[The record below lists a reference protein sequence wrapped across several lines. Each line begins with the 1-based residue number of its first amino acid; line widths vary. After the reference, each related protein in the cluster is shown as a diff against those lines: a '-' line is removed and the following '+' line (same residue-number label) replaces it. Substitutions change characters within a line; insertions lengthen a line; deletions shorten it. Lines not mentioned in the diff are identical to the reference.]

1 MSTDNN
7 DKNVISKENEN
18 ENENIT
24 PSPMPSVPK
33 IDDINMN
40 VNSNKSD
47 KKNLKE
53 LNVSD
58 KNAII
63 SSKENNITKS
73 HNDIHRN
80 TIRNYSN
87 TNNSYFNNIKN
98 IFTQSDYYPN
108 ETKTKKSTYYNLSK
122 LNYKDGVI
130 LKDAANSNPGYG
142 LWSIKLSDENKFLKK
157 VKEEEDHS
165 NESYNSNIYS
175 NRLFNNVNNIKL
187 KDNSISDIGIGLDA
201 SSIDNNTNLYEDK
214 ADQIIIKKLTK
225 RCNKLEK
232 RYKKVLNKFY
242 EKDNLCINLEK
253 LKKEY
258 GILVNESIQ
267 EKNEMRNRCEKLDS
281 NNQALINSVSN
292 IRKEIER
299 LINVIKEDQI
309 KMREQIEEYNKKLVE
324 EEDKRKKIISRI
336 KFTESQI
343 YILQDKIE
351 QDKNENNLD
360 LNNNNNDNN
369 TEGTIT
375 SRDFNKTN
383 NKITKNKFDKI
394 DKSKLLLDEQTKKF
408 YKIKKESKKEKD
420 IKINRKKEYIKQLQ
434 EELERL
440 KIEDEEKMNERREL
454 FRLINDKN
462 NNEKYY
468 KNYMDKMFDALDKQ
482 EKKNKW
488 NSDSIRIKN
497 NIIYNLKRNS
507 NSK

>member
-18 ENENIT
+18 ENIIT
-24 PSPMPSVPK
+24 SPMPSVPK
-33 IDDINMN
+33 IDDMN
-40 VNSNKSD
+40 VNVNDND
-47 KKNLKE
+47 KKNLNE
-53 LNVSD
+53 LND
-58 KNAII
+58 KNII
-63 SSKENNITKS
+63 TPSKENNITKS

-80 TIRNYSN
+80 TIRNYTN

-108 ETKTKKSTYYNLSK
+108 DTKKSTYYNLSK

-157 VKEEEDHS
+157 IKEEEDHS
-165 NESYNSNIYS
+165 IENYNSNIYS

-187 KDNSISDIGIGLDA
+187 KDNSLSDIGIGIDLSLDN
-201 SSIDNNTNLYEDK
+201 SNIYEDE

-225 RCNKLEK
+225 RSNKLEK

-242 EKDNLCINLEK
+242 EKDNLYINLEK

-258 GILVNESIQ
+258 ESLVNESIQ
-267 EKNEMRNRCEKLDS
+267 EKNEMRNRCEKLDN
-281 NNQALINSVSN
+281 NNQALINSLSN
-292 IRKEIER
+292 TRKEIER

-309 KMREQIEEYNKKLVE
+309 KMREEIQEYNKKLVE

-351 QDKNENNLD
+351 QDKNENNFD
-360 LNNNNNDNN
+360 LNNNNDNN

-375 SRDFNKTN
+375 SREFNKTN
-383 NKITKNKFDKI
+383 NKITKNKFDNKI

-408 YKIKKESKKEKD
+408 YKVKKESKKEKD

-440 KIEDEEKMNERREL
+440 KIEDKEKMNERREL
-454 FRLINDKN
+454 FGLIKDKN
-462 NNEKYY
+462 NNEKSY
-468 KNYMDKMFDALDKQ
+468 KKYMDKMLDILDKQ

-488 NSDSIRIKN
+488 NSDNMRIKN

>member
-7 DKNVISKENEN
+7 DKNEISKENEN
-18 ENENIT
+18 ENII
-24 PSPMPSVPK
+24 PSSMPSAPK
-33 IDDINMN
+33 IDDMN
-40 VNSNKSD
+40 VNSNSNKND

-53 LNVSD
+53 LNIND
-58 KNAII
+58 KNVII

-73 HNDIHRN
+73 HIDIHRN
-80 TIRNYSN
+80 TIRKYSN

-108 ETKTKKSTYYNLSK
+108 ETKKSTYYNLSK

-142 LWSIKLSDENKFLKK
+142 LWSIKLSDKNKFLKK

-165 NESYNSNIYS
+165 KESYNSNIYS

-187 KDNSISDIGIGLDA
+187 KDNSISDIGIGIDA
-201 SSIDNNTNLYEDK
+201 SSIDNTNLYEDE
-214 ADQIIIKKLTK
+214 ANQIIIKKLTK

-309 KMREQIEEYNKKLVE
+309 KMREQIEEYNKKLE
-324 EEDKRKKIISRI
+324 
-336 KFTESQI
+336 
-343 YILQDKIE
+343 
-351 QDKNENNLD
+351 
-360 LNNNNNDNN
+360 
-369 TEGTIT
+369 
-375 SRDFNKTN
+375 
-383 NKITKNKFDKI
+383 
-394 DKSKLLLDEQTKKF
+394 
-408 YKIKKESKKEKD
+408 
-420 IKINRKKEYIKQLQ
+420 
-434 EELERL
+434 
-440 KIEDEEKMNERREL
+440 
-454 FRLINDKN
+454 
-462 NNEKYY
+462 
-468 KNYMDKMFDALDKQ
+468 
-482 EKKNKW
+482 
-488 NSDSIRIKN
+488 
-497 NIIYNLKRNS
+497 
-507 NSK
+507 

>member
-18 ENENIT
+18 ENENIIT
-24 PSPMPSVPK
+24 SPMPPVPK
-33 IDDINMN
+33 IDDMN
-40 VNSNKSD
+40 VNDND
-47 KKNLKE
+47 KKNLNE
-53 LNVSD
+53 LND
-58 KNAII
+58 KNII
-63 SSKENNITKS
+63 TPSKENNIAKS

-87 TNNSYFNNIKN
+87 TNNPYFNNLKN

-108 ETKTKKSTYYNLSK
+108 DTKKSTYYNLSK

-157 VKEEEDHS
+157 IKEEEDHS
-165 NESYNSNIYS
+165 IENYNSNIYS
-175 NRLFNNVNNIKL
+175 NRLFNNVNNIKV
-187 KDNSISDIGIGLDA
+187 KDNSLSDIGIGIDLSLDN
-201 SSIDNNTNLYEDK
+201 SNIYEDE

-225 RCNKLEK
+225 RSNKLEK

-242 EKDNLCINLEK
+242 EKDNLYINLEK

-258 GILVNESIQ
+258 ESLVNESIQ
-267 EKNEMRNRCEKLDS
+267 EKNEMRNRCEKLDN
-281 NNQALINSVSN
+281 NNQALINSLSN
-292 IRKEIER
+292 TRKEIER

-309 KMREQIEEYNKKLVE
+309 KMREEIQEYNKKLVE

-351 QDKNENNLD
+351 QDKNENNFD
-360 LNNNNNDNN
+360 LNNNNDNN

-375 SRDFNKTN
+375 SREFNKTN
-383 NKITKNKFDKI
+383 NKITKNKFDNKI

-408 YKIKKESKKEKD
+408 YKVKKESKKEKD

-440 KIEDEEKMNERREL
+440 KIEDKEKMNERREL
-454 FRLINDKN
+454 FGLIKDKN
-462 NNEKYY
+462 NNEKSY
-468 KNYMDKMFDALDKQ
+468 KNYMDKMLDILDKQ

-488 NSDSIRIKN
+488 NSDNMRIKN

>member
-7 DKNVISKENEN
+7 GKNVISKENEN
-18 ENENIT
+18 IT
-24 PSPMPSVPK
+24 TSPHPSPPK
-33 IDDINMN
+33 IDNININ
-40 VNSNKSD
+40 AND
-47 KKNLKE
+47 EKNLNE
-53 LNVSD
+53 LND
-58 KNAII
+58 NKNANI

-73 HNDIHRN
+73 FNDIHRK
-80 TIRNYSN
+80 TIRNY

-108 ETKTKKSTYYNLSK
+108 DTKKSTYYNLSK

-187 KDNSISDIGIGLDA
+187 KDNSLSDIDIGIGNDG
-201 SSIDNNTNLYEDK
+201 SIDNSNLYEDEV
-214 ADQIIIKKLTK
+214 DQIIIKKLTK
-225 RCNKLEK
+225 RSNILEK

-242 EKDNLCINLEK
+242 EKDNLCMNLEK

-258 GILVNESIQ
+258 ELLVNESIQ
-267 EKNEMRNRCEKLDS
+267 EKNEMRNRCEKLDN
-281 NNQALINSVSN
+281 NNQALINSLSN

-299 LINVIKEDQI
+299 LIGVIKEDQI
-309 KMREQIEEYNKKLVE
+309 KMREKIEEYNKQLVE
-324 EEDKRKKIISRI
+324 EENKRKKIISRI

-351 QDKNENNLD
+351 QDKNENNFD
-360 LNNNNNDNN
+360 LNNNNDNI
-369 TEGTIT
+369 TEGTTT
-375 SRDFNKTN
+375 SREFNKTN
-383 NKITKNKFDKI
+383 NKITKNKFGKI
-394 DKSKLLLDEQTKKF
+394 DKSKLLFDEQTKKF
-408 YKIKKESKKEKD
+408 YKVKKESKKEKD
-420 IKINRKKEYIKQLQ
+420 VKINRKKEYIKQLQ

-440 KIEDEEKMNERREL
+440 KIEDKEKMNERREL
-454 FRLINDKN
+454 FGLIKDKN
-462 NNEKYY
+462 NNEKEY
-468 KNYMDKMFDALDKQ
+468 KKYMEKMFDILDKQ
-482 EKKNKW
+482 EKEHKW
-488 NSDSIRIKN
+488 NSDSIPIKNKN
-497 NIIYNLKRNS
+497 NIIFNLKRIS

>member
-18 ENENIT
+18 ENENIIT
-24 PSPMPSVPK
+24 SPMPSVPK
-33 IDDINMN
+33 IDDMN
-40 VNSNKSD
+40 VNDND
-47 KKNLKE
+47 KKNLNE
-53 LNVSD
+53 LND
-58 KNAII
+58 KNII
-63 SSKENNITKS
+63 TPSKENNITKS

-108 ETKTKKSTYYNLSK
+108 DTKKSTYYNLSK

-157 VKEEEDHS
+157 IKEEEDHS
-165 NESYNSNIYS
+165 IENYNSNIYS

-187 KDNSISDIGIGLDA
+187 KDNSLSDIGIGIDLSLDN
-201 SSIDNNTNLYEDK
+201 SNIYEDE

-225 RCNKLEK
+225 RSNKLEK

-242 EKDNLCINLEK
+242 EKDNLYINLEK

-258 GILVNESIQ
+258 ESLVNESIQ
-267 EKNEMRNRCEKLDS
+267 EKNEMRNRCEKLDN
-281 NNQALINSVSN
+281 NNQALINSLSN
-292 IRKEIER
+292 TRKEIER

-309 KMREQIEEYNKKLVE
+309 KMREEIQEYNKKLVE

-351 QDKNENNLD
+351 QDKNENNFD
-360 LNNNNNDNN
+360 LNNNNDNN

-375 SRDFNKTN
+375 SREFNKTN
-383 NKITKNKFDKI
+383 NKITKNKFDNKI

-408 YKIKKESKKEKD
+408 YKVKKESKKEKD

-440 KIEDEEKMNERREL
+440 KIEDKEKMNERREL
-454 FRLINDKN
+454 FGLIKDKN
-462 NNEKYY
+462 NNEKSY
-468 KNYMDKMFDALDKQ
+468 KNYMDKMLDILDKQ

-488 NSDSIRIKN
+488 NSDNMRIKN

>member
-18 ENENIT
+18 ENIIT
-24 PSPMPSVPK
+24 SPMPSVPK
-33 IDDINMN
+33 IDDMN
-40 VNSNKSD
+40 VNVNDND
-47 KKNLKE
+47 KKNLNE
-53 LNVSD
+53 LND
-58 KNAII
+58 KNII
-63 SSKENNITKS
+63 TPSKENNITKS

-80 TIRNYSN
+80 TIRNYAN

-108 ETKTKKSTYYNLSK
+108 DTKKSTYYNLSK

-157 VKEEEDHS
+157 IKEEEDHS
-165 NESYNSNIYS
+165 IENYNSNIYS

-187 KDNSISDIGIGLDA
+187 KDNSLSDIGIGIDLSLDN
-201 SSIDNNTNLYEDK
+201 SNIYEDE

-225 RCNKLEK
+225 RSNKLEK

-242 EKDNLCINLEK
+242 EKDNLYINLEK

-258 GILVNESIQ
+258 ESLVNESIQ
-267 EKNEMRNRCEKLDS
+267 EKNEMRNRCEKLDN
-281 NNQALINSVSN
+281 NNQALINSLSN
-292 IRKEIER
+292 TRKEIER

-309 KMREQIEEYNKKLVE
+309 KMREEIQEYNKKLVE

-351 QDKNENNLD
+351 QDKNENNFD
-360 LNNNNNDNN
+360 LNNNNDNN

-375 SRDFNKTN
+375 SREFNKTN
-383 NKITKNKFDKI
+383 NKITKNKFDNKI

-408 YKIKKESKKEKD
+408 YKVKKESKKEKD

-440 KIEDEEKMNERREL
+440 KIEDKEKMNERREL
-454 FRLINDKN
+454 FGLIKDKN
-462 NNEKYY
+462 NNEKSY
-468 KNYMDKMFDALDKQ
+468 KNYMDKMLDILDKQ

-488 NSDSIRIKN
+488 NSDNMRIKN

>member
-18 ENENIT
+18 ENENIIT
-24 PSPMPSVPK
+24 SPMPPVPK
-33 IDDINMN
+33 IDDMN
-40 VNSNKSD
+40 VNDND
-47 KKNLKE
+47 KKNLNE
-53 LNVSD
+53 LND
-58 KNAII
+58 KNII
-63 SSKENNITKS
+63 TPSKENNITKS

-80 TIRNYSN
+80 TIRNYAN

-108 ETKTKKSTYYNLSK
+108 DTKKSTYYNLSK

-157 VKEEEDHS
+157 IKEEEDHS
-165 NESYNSNIYS
+165 IENYNSNIYS
-175 NRLFNNVNNIKL
+175 NRLFNNVNNIKV
-187 KDNSISDIGIGLDA
+187 KDNSLSDIGIGIDLSLDN
-201 SSIDNNTNLYEDK
+201 SNIYEDE

-225 RCNKLEK
+225 RSNKLEK

-242 EKDNLCINLEK
+242 EKDNLYINLEK

-258 GILVNESIQ
+258 ESLVNESIQ
-267 EKNEMRNRCEKLDS
+267 EKNEMRNRCEKLDN
-281 NNQALINSVSN
+281 NNQALINSLSN
-292 IRKEIER
+292 TRKEIER

-309 KMREQIEEYNKKLVE
+309 KMREEIQEYNKKLVE

-351 QDKNENNLD
+351 QDKNENNFD
-360 LNNNNNDNN
+360 LNNNNDNN

-375 SRDFNKTN
+375 SREFNKTN
-383 NKITKNKFDKI
+383 NKITKNKFDNKI

-408 YKIKKESKKEKD
+408 YKVKKESKKEKD

-440 KIEDEEKMNERREL
+440 KIEDKEKMNERREL
-454 FRLINDKN
+454 FGLIKDKN
-462 NNEKYY
+462 NNEKSY
-468 KNYMDKMFDALDKQ
+468 KNYMDKMLDILDKQ

-488 NSDSIRIKN
+488 NSDNMRIKN